1 MEITREKLSVLPE
14 NEAAFKTFLEEL
26 RHELHRHPE
35 PSMKEVHTAAFVAD
49 ILKKLG
55 LEVTEHI
62 GGTGIVATLSNG
74 TSKKTIGLRSEMDAL
89 QMQETSGVPYTSENA
104 GCAHA
109 CGHDGHMT
117 MLLGAAIKLA
127 HDRNFNGTVRF
138 FFQPG
143 EESGEGAKAM
153 IADGVL
159 DKFPVD
165 EIYDIHN
172 QPTKPFGVLRT
183 RIGGIQAS
191 EDDFKITITG
201 KGGHASKPHLAIDPL
216 VIGAEIVLA
225 LQTIVSRYVNPQD
238 CAVVSCTEF
247 HTDGSHNAIGTH
259 AVITGDC
266 RSYSP
271 AVQDIIENKMRAIVD
286 HICTLNGATGT
297 AEYNRCFAPTIND
310 EQCVT
315 RMLSSAR
322 KALGKDNAGFVD
334 APSMGSED
342 FGAFLQKVPGAVAFI
357 ETCEESDA
365 AKAIG
370 LHNAAYN
377 FNDRI
382 IPYGVRFWCQLVTDY
397 LTE

>member
-1 MEITREKLSVLPE
+1 MEITTEKLSKLPE
-14 NEAAFKTFLEEL
+14 DTQAFTKFLTDL

-62 GGTGIVATLSNG
+62 GGTGVVATLSNG
-74 TSKKTIGLRSEMDAL
+74 TSKKAIGLRAELDAL
-89 QMQETSGVPYTSENA
+89 QMQETNGVPYASENA

-159 DKFPVD
+159 DKLPVD
-165 EIYDIHN
+165 EMFTIHN
-172 QPTKPFGVLRT
+172 SPTKAFGTIRT
-183 RIGGIQAS
+183 NTGGFQAS
-191 EDDFKITITG
+191 EDDFKISITG

-216 VIGAEIVLA
+216 VIGAEVVLA
-225 LQTIVSRYVNPQD
+225 LQTIVSRYVSPQD

-297 AEYNRCFAPTIND
+297 VEYDRCFAPTIND
-310 EQCVT
+310 SNCTTQFVKA
-315 RMLSSAR
+315 AR
-322 KALGKDNAGFVD
+322 DVLGKENGVD
-334 APSMGSED
+334 DEVPSMGSED
-342 FGAFLQKVPGAVAFI
+342 FGAFLLEKPGAYADLG
-357 ETCEESDA
+357 TCELKDSSQA
-365 AKAIG
+365 VG
-370 LHNAAYN
+370 LHNAAFD
-377 FNDRI
+377 FNDHAI
-382 IPYGVRFWCQLVTDY
+382 AKGVDVWCQLVKNY
-397 LTE
+397 LAE